1 MTLFRGIH
9 LETPYFLTRRE
20 TVKRRNHAAEV
31 SEFTR
36 SHDGGG
42 V

>member
-1 MTLFRGIH
+1 VTLFRGIH

-20 TVKRRNHAAEV
+20 SIKRRNHAAEV
-31 SEFTR
+31 AEFTLA
-36 SHDGGG
+36 HDGGG